1 MTIEP
6 PSATAPRVGRKMLWP
21 DKIIAPLP
29 AGTKARIAAA
39 CEGDETLTDFLRAAV
54 ERELKRRERQR

>member
-1 MTIEP
+1 
-6 PSATAPRVGRKMLWP
+6 MLWP